1 MNKREK
7 LKKELE
13 EKTSKKREETIRPGS
28 LRAKEEYSNIF
39 LSLRKVENQF
49 VKKHKLSCRP
59 LDSPFFRD

>member
-28 LRAKEEYSNIF
+28 LRAKEEYSKIF
-39 LSLRKVENQF
+39 LSLRKVEN
-49 VKKHKLSCRP
+49 
-59 LDSPFFRD
+59 